1 MNKLGETLGRIL
13 FEKKIKATELS
24 RQTGV
29 PQPTIQRIV
38 AGTTSRPHPN
48 SLKPI
53 ADFFNISV
61 EQLKGDTN
69 IPWLDNNN
77 PEEAG
82 LKKLP
87 ILTWDGVTQW
97 LQDNTLPDEHE
108 TTVTDV
114 SVSDQAFGLII
125 KDSSMEP
132 MFTIG
137 TTIILDP
144 NCQPK
149 DRGFVL
155 VKLANHDDAIFR
167 QLIIDAPN
175 RYLRPLSPDLEDFKL
190 LPLKNNDQIC
200 GSLVQAKMNFAI

>member
-1 MNKLGETLGRIL
+1 M
-13 FEKKIKATELS
+13 
-24 RQTGV
+24 
-29 PQPTIQRIV
+29 
-38 AGTTSRPHPN
+38 
-48 SLKPI
+48 
-53 ADFFNISV
+53 
-61 EQLKGDTN
+61 
-69 IPWLDNNN
+69 
-77 PEEAG
+77 
-82 LKKLP
+82 
-87 ILTWDGVTQW
+87 TQW